1 MSTATERQVEPSGQS
16 AGEKAERMPLAGIT
30 VLDFGQIFQGPYA
43 TLLMAKAG
51 ANVIKIEPPTGEP
64 LRRRAAPGK
73 HATLPFAML
82 NQNKRA
88 ITLNLKH
95 ERGRALLFKMVKR
108 ADVLLENFSPGTMDD
123 LGVGWSVVHAIN
135 PRLIYATGTGFG
147 ISGPDRDNLAMDLTI
162 QAASG
167 IMSVTGEPDGPPMK
181 AGPTLV
187 DFMGGI
193 HLYGA
198 ILTALYERN
207 QSGQGTLVEV
217 AMQETVYS
225 SLAASFE
232 YYHRTGNPPP
242 RTGNRQAGLSTAPYN
257 VYPTAD
263 GHVAIHIVTEGHW
276 KNLLKLMGR
285 EDLADDP
292 RFATNA
298 DRCAHMDETDALV
311 AGWTRTL
318 GKMELFARAKAH
330 RVPCA
335 PVRTAP
341 EVMHDP
347 HMHERGMLER
357 IDHPEL
363 GEIVV
368 PTTPLRLHGMAKV
381 PTRPSPRIG
390 EYNEEIYGDWLGLS
404 AAEIA
409 ALRADRVI

>member
-1 MSTATERQVEPSGQS
+1 MPDS
-16 AGEKAERMPLAGIT
+16 APPRLPLAGIT
-30 VLDFGQIFQGPYA
+30 VIDFGQIYQGPYA

-51 ANVIKIEPPTGEP
+51 ADVIKIEPPTGEP

-73 HATLPFAML
+73 SATLPFAML

-88 ITLNLKH
+88 VTLNLKRA
-95 ERGRALLFKMVKR
+95 RGRELLFLMVRR

-123 LGVGWSVVHAIN
+123 LGVGWSALREIN
-135 PRLIYATGTGFG
+135 PRLIYATGSGFG
-147 ISGPDRDNLAMDLTI
+147 ITGPDRDNLAMDLTI

-167 IMSVTGEPDGPPMK
+167 IMSVTGDPNGPPMK

-198 ILTALYERN
+198 IVTALYERDR
-207 QSGQGTLVEV
+207 SGLGTLCEV

-242 RTGNRQAGLSTAPYN
+242 RAGNRQAGLSSTPYN
-257 VYPTAD
+257 VYPASD
-263 GHVAIHIVTEGHW
+263 GHVAIHVVTEGHW
-276 KNLLKLMGR
+276 QNLIKAMGR
-285 EDLADDP
+285 EELGDDP
-292 RFATNA
+292 RFKTNA
-298 DRCAHMDETDALV
+298 DRVAHMDETDEV
-311 AGWTRTL
+311 VSEWTRPHPR
-318 GKMELFARAKAH
+318 MEIFARCKAG
-330 RVPCA
+330 RIPAA

-341 EVMHDP
+341 EIMADP
-347 HMHERGMLER
+347 HMHERGMLEE

-363 GEIVV
+363 GRVTV
-368 PTTPLRLHGMAKV
+368 PNSPLRLHGMAKV
-381 PTRPSPRIG
+381 PLKPSARPG
-390 EYNEEIYGDWLGLS
+390 QYNEEVYGGWLGLS

-409 ALRADRVI
+409 GLKADGAI